1 MNKTAMQKSDL
12 VERAGVMLDQA
23 DKIGCKQFVTPKV
36 NNNSKWTSDRETS
49 LTLQDVKNGHE
60 KLNLA
65 FVANL
70 FNTHP
75 HLDPPA
81 EDLDI
86 IEETR
91 EEKVRFKPSPEI
103 EIGGPNIF
111 IFTFNHSDI
120 PQLDELSGSEP
131 EGELPLLRPQQWT
144 HPVPGALIPS
154 SR

>member
-1 MNKTAMQKSDL
+1 MAANQLSN
-12 VERAGVMLDQA
+12 
-23 DKIGCKQFVTPKV
+23 I
-36 NNNSKWTSDRETS
+36 
-49 LTLQDVKNGHE
+49 QDVKNGHE

-91 EEKVRFKPSPEI
+91 EEKVQ
-103 EIGGPNIF
+103 G
-111 IFTFNHSDI
+111 
-120 PQLDELSGSEP
+120 
-131 EGELPLLRPQQWT
+131 
-144 HPVPGALIPS
+144 
-154 SR
+154 